1 MFNRK
6 AFLFSLI
13 AATTGTLTFASS
25 ADAGQWAQNHPRRVE
40 VNNRLANQNSR
51 IHHEVQGGQ
60 ISKGEAQTLHH
71 DDRQI
76 RQEER
81 DMASQD
87 NSHITRTDKRAL
99 NQQENQV
106 SRQIG
111 Q

>member
-1 MFNRK
+1 MFNHK
-6 AFLFSLI
+6 ALLFSLMAAAAGTI
-13 AATTGTLTFASS
+13 ATAST
-25 ADAGQWAQNHPRRVE
+25 AQAGEWAANHPRRVE
-40 VNNRLANQNSR
+40 VNSRLANQNNR
-51 IHHEVQGGQ
+51 IHREVKDGQ
-60 ISKGEAQTLHH
+60 MSKGEAQTLHH

-87 NSHITRTDKRAL
+87 NSHITRTDQHAL

>member
-1 MFNRK
+1 MFNAK
-6 AFLFSLI
+6 ALMFSLI
-13 AATTGTLTFASS
+13 AATTGMVVLAPN
-25 ADAGQWAQNHPRRVE
+25 AEAGQWAANHPRRVE
-40 VNNRLANQNSR
+40 VNDRLANQNRSIHNEVRDGQMSR
-51 IHHEVQGGQ
+51 
-60 ISKGEAQTLHH
+60 GEAQTLHH

-87 NSHITRTDKRAL
+87 NSHITRTDQRAL

>member
-1 MFNRK
+1 MLNQK
-6 AFLFSLI
+6 AFLYSLI
-13 AATTGTLTFASS
+13 AVTAGTAAFASS
-25 ADAGQWAQNHPRRVE
+25 ADAGQWAANHPRRVE
-40 VNNRLANQNSR
+40 VNHRLANQNNR
-51 IHHEVQGGQ
+51 IHHEVQDGQ
-60 ISKGEAQTLHH
+60 MSRGEAKNLHH

-87 NSHITRTDKRAL
+87 NSHITRTDQRAL

>member
-1 MFNRK
+1 MFNRN

-13 AATTGTLTFASS
+13 AATLGTFAGASTAQAS
-25 ADAGQWAQNHPRRVE
+25 QWAANHPRRVE
-40 VNNRLANQNSR
+40 VNHRLANQNNR
-51 IHHEVQGGQ
+51 IHHQVQDGQ
-60 ISKGEAQTLHH
+60 MSKGEARSLHQ

-87 NSHITRTDKRAL
+87 NSHLTRTDQRAL

-106 SRQIG
+106 SRQIS

>member
-1 MFNRK
+1 MFNRTT
-6 AFLFSLI
+6 LIGSLI
-13 AATTGTLTFASS
+13 FAVAGTFAIAST
-25 ADAGQWAQNHPRRVE
+25 AQAGQWAANHPRRVE
-40 VNNRLANQNSR
+40 VNNRLANQNNRMHRDVQDGQMSR
-51 IHHEVQGGQ
+51 
-60 ISKGEAQTLHH
+60 GEARSLHR

-87 NSHITRTDKRAL
+87 NSHLTRTDQRAL

-106 SRQIG
+106 SRQIS

>member
-1 MFNRK
+1 MLNRN

-13 AATTGTLTFASS
+13 AATTGMVAFASN
-25 ADAGQWAQNHPRRVE
+25 ADAGQWAANHPRRVE
-40 VNNRLANQNSR
+40 VNSRLNNQNNR
-51 IHHEVQGGQ
+51 IHHEVQDGQ
-60 ISKGEAQTLHH
+60 MSRGEARNLHH

-87 NSHITRTDKRAL
+87 NSHITRTDQRAL

>member
-6 AFLFSLI
+6 ALVFSLI
-13 AATTGTLTFASS
+13 AATTGTLALVSN
-25 ADAGQWAQNHPRRVE
+25 ADAGQWAANHPRRVE
-40 VNNRLANQNSR
+40 VNQRLANQNAR
-51 IHHEVQGGQ
+51 IHHEVQDGQ
-60 ISKGEAQTLHH
+60 MSKGEARNLHR

-87 NSHITRTDKRAL
+87 NSHITRTDQRAL